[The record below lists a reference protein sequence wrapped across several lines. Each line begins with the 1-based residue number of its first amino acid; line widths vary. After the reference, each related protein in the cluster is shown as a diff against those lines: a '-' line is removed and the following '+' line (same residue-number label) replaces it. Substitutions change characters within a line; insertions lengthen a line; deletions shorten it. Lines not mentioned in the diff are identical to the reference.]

1 MYFSD
6 VGGIMS
12 QANEA
17 GQQNVNRYA
26 DPADPALPQTG
37 FKLDR
42 AKSALVVIDPQNDF
56 LSPTGVTWSVFG
68 QSITENN
75 TVENLGRL
83 FKTAKD
89 AGITVAIS
97 PHYYYPHDHEW
108 HFGGPLEKVMH
119 SLGMFDRK
127 GPTTL
132 EGFDGSGADFLEA
145 YKPYILDGK
154 TIIASPHK
162 VYGPETN
169 DLALQLRKKGVS
181 QIILAGM
188 AANLCI
194 ESHLRE
200 LIEQG
205 FEVVVVRDAT
215 AGPRLPDGDGY
226 LAALINYRYI
236 AHALWTTE
244 QTVQELSR

>member
-1 MYFSD
+1 
-6 VGGIMS
+6 MS
-12 QANEA
+12 NENHAQAEK
-17 GQQNVNRYA
+17 VNPYA
-26 DPADPALPQTG
+26 DPSAPALPETG

-42 AKSALVVIDPQNDF
+42 KRAALVVIDPQNDF
-56 LSPTGVTWSVFG
+56 LSPQGVSWPFFG
-68 QSITENN
+68 ASITENN
-75 TVENLGRL
+75 TVPNLEAL
-83 FKTAKD
+83 FKASKA
-89 AGITVAIS
+89 AGITVAVS
-97 PHYYYPHDHEW
+97 PHYYYPCDHEW

-119 SLGMFDRK
+119 NICMFDRK
-127 GPTTL
+127 GPNTL
-132 EGFDGSGADFLEA
+132 EDFEGSGADFLEQ

-169 DLALQLRKKGVS
+169 DLVLQLRKQGVS
-181 QIILAGM
+181 QVILAGM

-215 AGPRLPDGDGY
+215 AGPRVPEGDGY
-226 LAALINYRYI
+226 LAALINYRFL
-236 AHALWTTE
+236 AHALWTTD
-244 QTVQELSR
+244 QTVKQLAN

>member
-1 MYFSD
+1 
-6 VGGIMS
+6 MS
-12 QANEA
+12 NANQAAQENA
-17 GQQNVNRYA
+17 NPYA
-26 DPADPALPQTG
+26 DPANPALPQTG
-37 FKLDR
+37 FKLDPAR
-42 AKSALVVIDPQNDF
+42 AALVVIDPQNDF
-56 LSPTGVTWSVFG
+56 LSPSGASWSVFG
-68 QSITENN
+68 PSITENN
-75 TVENLGRL
+75 TVANLGQL
-83 FKTAKD
+83 FKTAKQV
-89 AGITVAIS
+89 GLTVAVS
-97 PHYYYPHDHEW
+97 PHYYYPCDHEW

-119 SLGMFDRK
+119 NICMFDRK
-127 GPTTL
+127 GPNTL
-132 EGFDGSGADFLEA
+132 EDFEGSGADFLDE

-226 LAALINYRYI
+226 LAAIINFRYL
-236 AHALWTTE
+236 AHALLTTE
-244 QTVQELSR
+244 QTVRELTS